1 MHCIGGAG
9 APRRRNRRISMRPSI
24 AFEQKRDDIR
34 RIASRYPVA
43 NPRVFGSVLR
53 GDDAEDSD
61 LDLLVDPLPET
72 TLFDLGG
79 LQGELEDLLGVP
91 VDIRTPGGLPPKFR
105 AVVVAQAKPV

>member
-9 APRRRNRRISMRPSI
+9 APRQRNRRTSMRPSI
-24 AFEQKRDDIR
+24 AFEQERDDIR